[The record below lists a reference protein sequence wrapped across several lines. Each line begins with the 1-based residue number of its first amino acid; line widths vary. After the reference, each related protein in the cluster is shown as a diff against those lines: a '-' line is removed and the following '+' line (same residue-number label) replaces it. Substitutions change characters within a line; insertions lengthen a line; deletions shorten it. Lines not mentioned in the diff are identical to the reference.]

1 MGNKNGRGKL
11 LYNRRTQKPPKKKN
25 QTEPL
30 PENASPSSNKQA
42 EECKDS
48 PKDPPDGEI
57 YTKEELINQ
66 LCSGKKVSAAD
77 FDLLRV
83 IGRGSFGKVM
93 QVKHKE
99 TGKIYAM
106 KTMRKGN
113 IIAKNQV
120 AHTKDEKHILQ
131 RIKHPFIV
139 NLNYAFQTKDKLY
152 MILDYVNG
160 GELFWHLKKE
170 GNFTEERSKF
180 YAAEI
185 ASALFH
191 LHENGIIYRDLKP
204 ENLLLDS
211 EGHIVITDFGLSKEI
226 KDEETHTFCGTPEYL
241 APEVLRGVGHS
252 YAVDWW
258 SLGTLVYEMITGL
271 PPFYS
276 DDKSKMYTKIL
287 NDELI
292 FPHDMSDDACDLL
305 LGLLEKDPE
314 NRMSPL
320 EIQDHAWFKGFD
332 WEALIQKRLKPPW
345 KPGVKGPMDMS
356 QIDPDLLKE
365 TPFDTPD
372 VLFPVD
378 FIKGDE
384 DLFEGFTFEGVE
396 VTTAMTGSMSNVD
409 L

>member
-1 MGNKNGRGKL
+1 MGNKGGKPKL
-11 LYNRRTQKPPKKKN
+11 TKSKSRKKKN
-25 QTEPL
+25 
-30 PENASPSSNKQA
+30 NATRKATPPTATKKETPQEDKPDNNK
-42 EECKDS
+42 EGIS
-48 PKDPPDGEI
+48 
-57 YTKEELINQ
+57 KEEFINQ
-66 LCSGKKVSAAD
+66 LCSGKKVSASD
-77 FDLLRV
+77 FELLRV

-93 QVKHKE
+93 QVKHTE

-106 KTMRKGN
+106 KTMRKDN

-160 GELFWHLKKE
+160 GELFWHLKRE
-170 GNFTEERSKF
+170 GNFSEERSKF

-185 ASALFH
+185 ASALLH

-226 KDEETHTFCGTPEYL
+226 KDGETHTFCGTPEYL
-241 APEVLRGVGHS
+241 APEVLLGAGHS

-276 DDKSKMYTKIL
+276 EDRTQMYQMIL
-287 NDELI
+287 NDDLV
-292 FPHDMSDDACDLL
+292 FPNDMSDEVCDLL
-305 LGLLEKDPE
+305 LGLLEKDP
-314 NRMSPL
+314 RDRITPD
-320 EIQDHAWFKGFD
+320 EIQEHPWFKGID
-332 WEALIQKRLKPPW
+332 WEALIQKHIKPPW
-345 KPGVKGPMDMS
+345 KPTVHGPMDMS
-356 QIDPDLLKE
+356 QIDPSLLQE
-365 TPFDTPD
+365 TPADTPD
-372 VLFPVD
+372 EKFR
-378 FIKGDE
+378 FMEFSSEDE
-384 DLFEGFTFEGVE
+384 DLFEGFTFEGAE
-396 VTTAMTGSMSNVD
+396 VGSLFKKGESNIA

>member
-1 MGNKNGRGKL
+1 
-11 LYNRRTQKPPKKKN
+11 
-25 QTEPL
+25 
-30 PENASPSSNKQA
+30 
-42 EECKDS
+42 
-48 PKDPPDGEI
+48 
-57 YTKEELINQ
+57 
-66 LCSGKKVSAAD
+66 
-77 FDLLRV
+77 
-83 IGRGSFGKVM
+83 
-93 QVKHKE
+93 
-99 TGKIYAM
+99 
-106 KTMRKGN
+106 
-113 IIAKNQV
+113 
-120 AHTKDEKHILQ
+120 
-131 RIKHPFIV
+131 
-139 NLNYAFQTKDKLY
+139 

-170 GNFTEERSKF
+170 GMFSEERSKF

-211 EGHIVITDFGLSKEI
+211 DGHIVITDFGLSKEI

-276 DDKSKMYTKIL
+276 DDKPKMYSKIL
-287 NDELI
+287 NDDLI
-292 FPHDMSDDACDLL
+292 FPQEMSEDACDFLI
-305 LGLLEKDPE
+305 GLLEKDPE
-314 NRMSPL
+314 DRMTPP
-320 EIQDHAWFKGFD
+320 EIQDHPWFKGFD

-345 KPGVKGPMDMS
+345 KPCVKGPMDMS
-356 QIDPDLLKE
+356 QIDPDILKE
-365 TPFDTPD
+365 PPFDTPD
-372 VLFPVD
+372 VFPD

-396 VTTAMTGSMSNVD
+396 VTTTMTGGLSNID

>member
-1 MGNKNGRGKL
+1 MGNKTGKGKMYRRG
-11 LYNRRTQKPPKKKN
+11 NQKQQGKKKN
-25 QTEPL
+25 QTDHMIL
-30 PENASPSSNKQA
+30 DNGTSSSNRQA

-48 PKDPPDGEI
+48 PKDPQDGEI
-57 YTKEELINQ
+57 YTKEELIDQ
-66 LCSGKKVSAAD
+66 LCSGKKVSAGD
-77 FDLLRV
+77 FELLRV

-93 QVKHKE
+93 QVRHKE

-170 GNFTEERSKF
+170 GMFSEERSKF

-211 EGHIVITDFGLSKEI
+211 DGHIVITDFGLSKEI
-226 KDEETHTFCGTPEYL
+226 KDEETFTFCGTPEYL

-276 DDKSKMYTKIL
+276 DDKPKMYTKIL

-292 FPHDMSDDACDLL
+292 FPQEMSEDACDFLI
-305 LGLLEKDPE
+305 GLLEKDPE
-314 NRMSPL
+314 DRMTPS
-320 EIQDHAWFKGFD
+320 EIQDHPWFKGFD

-345 KPGVKGPMDMS
+345 RPSVKGPMDMS
-356 QIDPDLLKE
+356 QIDPDILKE

-372 VLFPVD
+372 VFPD

-396 VTTAMTGSMSNVD
+396 VTTTMTGGLSNID